1 VGVEPD
7 VEPDVERASSR
18 TSSRTSSW
26 TSPGARTGCCGA
38 PGLPAGVDLAYS
50 AFMTQQTPAHDDC
63 FFCSI
68 GSGAAGVPFVV
79 ERDAVVAIRDIN
91 PQAPTHVLVI
101 PREHYRDVPSLA
113 AAAPQTLADLIAV
126 GQEVASAEAG
136 GEFRLVF
143 NTGASV
149 GQSVFHVHGH
159 VLAGRSF
166 GWPPG

>member
-1 VGVEPD
+1 MGGAAVPD
-7 VEPDVERASSR
+7 PWPSR
-18 TSSRTSSW
+18 RV
-26 TSPGARTGCCGA
+26 AD
-38 PGLPAGVDLAYS
+38 LPAAVDLVYS
-50 AFMTQQTPAHDDC
+50 AFMTQQSPPTDGC

-79 ERDAVVAIRDIN
+79 ERDTVVAIRDIN

-101 PREHYRDVPSLA
+101 PREHHRDVPSLA
-113 AAAPQTLADLIAV
+113 AAAPQTLADLVAV
-126 GQEVASAEAG
+126 AQQVADAEAAG
-136 GEFRLVF
+136 QFRLVF

-159 VLAGRSF
+159 VLAGRTF